1 MGKLISIISPCYNG
15 ENYVGRMLE
24 SILHQSYKNIELF
37 CVDDGSSDG
46 TSEVILDY
54 RSRFEQA
61 GKKLCYLRQEHQ
73 GQAAALDYGLKQIS
87 GEYLSWIDC
96 DDFLTP
102 DSVEKKAAA
111 LDAHPQ
117 YGIVTSNL
125 YVVDETDP
133 LRPIQIKGEIF
144 GNLNY
149 QPKQFFLALAGM
161 SLMESHCH
169 MVRVEAFRKVNPELK
184 ISRCP
189 AGQNYQILLP
199 MYYFYER
206 YFIEEPLAYYVIRI
220 DSHFHSYKTPEEE
233 QIRIEQ
239 LLDML
244 EETFLYM
251 GIPKKLRK
259 MYQRQSYFMKEKRS
273 GDYRG

>member
-102 DSVEKKAAA
+102 DSVEKKA
-111 LDAHPQ
+111 
-117 YGIVTSNL
+117 G
-125 YVVDETDP
+125 
-133 LRPIQIKGEIF
+133 R
-144 GNLNY
+144 
-149 QPKQFFLALAGM
+149 
-161 SLMESHCH
+161 
-169 MVRVEAFRKVNPELK
+169 
-184 ISRCP
+184 
-189 AGQNYQILLP
+189 
-199 MYYFYER
+199 
-206 YFIEEPLAYYVIRI
+206 
-220 DSHFHSYKTPEEE
+220 
-233 QIRIEQ
+233 
-239 LLDML
+239 
-244 EETFLYM
+244 
-251 GIPKKLRK
+251 
-259 MYQRQSYFMKEKRS
+259 
-273 GDYRG
+273 

>member
-1 MGKLISIISPCYNG
+1 M
-15 ENYVGRMLE
+15 
-24 SILHQSYKNIELF
+24 
-37 CVDDGSSDG
+37 
-46 TSEVILDY
+46 
-54 RSRFEQA
+54 
-61 GKKLCYLRQEHQ
+61 
-73 GQAAALDYGLKQIS
+73 
-87 GEYLSWIDC
+87 
-96 DDFLTP
+96 
-102 DSVEKKAAA
+102 
-111 LDAHPQ
+111 
-117 YGIVTSNL
+117 
-125 YVVDETDP
+125 VDETDP

-206 YFIEEPLAYYVIRI
+206 YFIEEPLAYYVIRK